1 MKMILQVST
10 MIMLLQIGLV
20 SAADWEKILDRSK
33 DTIYVDLDSY
43 ATSDGHPSIL
53 IKSIPKPTGMNADA
67 NAAKLAVKTDR
78 FQFDCN
84 QHQVRKITHNN
95 EPLDSRKNSMMQFR
109 PVAPNSLDQEIESL
123 VCQVNKMVGG
133 L

>member
-10 MIMLLQIGLV
+10 IIILMHIAPAC
-20 SAADWEKILDRSK
+20 AADWEKILDRSK
-33 DTIYVDLDSY
+33 DTIYVDLDSF
-43 ATSDGHPSIL
+43 ASSDGYPSIL
-53 IKSIPKPTGMNADA
+53 IKSIPKPSGMNVDA

>member
-10 MIMLLQIGLV
+10 MIILLHIGLA

-33 DTIYVDLDSY
+33 DTIYVDLDSF
-43 ATSDGHPSIL
+43 ATTDGYPSIL
-53 IKSIPKPTGMNADA
+53 IKSIPKPAGMNVDA
-67 NAAKLAVKTDR
+67 NAAKLSVKTDR